1 MPSQT
6 QIGVSG
12 MVKRG
17 EIWIVA
23 GGPDYAGKP
32 RPAVIVQDKLIG
44 QVDSITICPLT
55 SDAELVSPSRVPV
68 RPDRENGLE
77 RLSQIMVEKI
87 STVNVRKL
95 GRRIGVLST
104 PDAIE
109 LERNLLWYLG
119 LLHLA
124 AGKPSSSP

>member
-17 EIWIVA
+17 EIWIVS

-32 RPAVIVQDKLIG
+32 RPAVIVQDKLFG
-44 QVDSITICPLT
+44 QVDSVTIGLLT
-55 SDAELVSPSRVPV
+55 RDSQLVSPSRVPV
-68 RPDRENGLE
+68 RPDGENGIE
-77 RLSQIMVEKI
+77 RLLEIMVKKI
-87 STVNVRKL
+87 STVNLRKL
-95 GRRIGVLST
+95 GKRIGVLST
-104 PDAIE
+104 ADVIE
-109 LERNLLWYLG
+109 LERSLVWYLG

-124 AGKPSSSP
+124 AGKPASSR